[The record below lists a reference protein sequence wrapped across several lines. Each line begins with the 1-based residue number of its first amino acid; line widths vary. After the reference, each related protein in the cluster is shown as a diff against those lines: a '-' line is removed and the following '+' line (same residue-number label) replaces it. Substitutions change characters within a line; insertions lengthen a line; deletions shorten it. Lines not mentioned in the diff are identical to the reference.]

1 MDEIVTLSPLGMLG
15 YGVPAES
22 VDRARREFDIDVIAV
37 DAGSM
42 DPGPNYLGRGS
53 FFADEQMIA
62 RDLRILLG
70 AADAEDVPFLVGTAG
85 GSGSREHVDRF
96 MDVFR
101 RVVDDEGFEF
111 TVAKIYTDVEHS
123 YVAEKLRA
131 GDVVGLGLGDGLD
144 EATIDRTERM
154 VAQVGVSPFVEAL
167 ERGAD
172 VVVGGRSSD
181 LSPFAAL
188 PLREGFDPGLTYHLG
203 KILECGARA
212 TTAASGNDCLV
223 GVLRDD
229 HFEVVPPNP
238 DRRCT
243 TESVAAHTLYEKA
256 DPTSIQLSEGVV
268 DVGAAEFEQV
278 DGRTVRVTGS
288 TYEERPSPNV
298 LVEGVE
304 RVGARTITPA
314 GVRDPGL
321 VRRMDELLDHVY
333 DRVERICDVPTD
345 DYELT
350 VRTYGLDE
358 VPLTDVRAE
367 ALPDEVGIIIDVVAV
382 DQSTANTV
390 CGLARSTL
398 LHYPLEGRINS
409 GGNLAFP
416 YSPSDIPVGEVY
428 TLSVYHLLE
437 DVDDDAIARLEL
449 EELAPARTEVA

>member
-1 MDEIVTLSPLGMLG
+1 MDEIITLSPLGILG
-15 YGVPAES
+15 YGIPEES
-22 VDRARREFDIDVIAV
+22 VDRARHEFDIDVIAV

-53 FFADEQMIA
+53 FFADEEMIA
-62 RDLRILLG
+62 RDVRILLD
-70 AADAEDVPFLVGTAG
+70 AADAEDVPFLIGTAG
-85 GSGSREHVDRF
+85 GSGSREHLNRF

-101 RVVDDEGFEF
+101 RVVDEGGFEF
-111 TVAKIYTDVEHS
+111 TVAKIYTDVEPS
-123 YVAEKLRA
+123 YVVEKIRA
-131 GDVVGLGLGDGLD
+131 DDVVGLGLHDDLD
-144 EATIDRTERM
+144 EGTVGRTEKL
-154 VAQVGVSPFVEAL
+154 VGQVGVSPFVEAL

-223 GVLRDD
+223 GILRED

-256 DPTSIQLSEGVV
+256 DPTTIKLSEGAV

-278 DGRTVRVTGS
+278 DDRTVRVTGS

-298 LVEGVE
+298 LIEGVE

-314 GVRDPGL
+314 GVRDPEL
-321 VRRMDELLDHVY
+321 VRQIDELLEHVY

-345 DYELT
+345 DYQLT

-367 ALPDEVGIIIDVVAV
+367 TLPEEMGIIIDVVAV
-382 DQSTANTV
+382 NQSTANTI

-428 TLSVYHLLE
+428 TLSVYHLLQN
-437 DVDDDAIARLEL
+437 VDHDAIPTLEL
-449 EELAPARTEVA
+449 EELAPAATEVA